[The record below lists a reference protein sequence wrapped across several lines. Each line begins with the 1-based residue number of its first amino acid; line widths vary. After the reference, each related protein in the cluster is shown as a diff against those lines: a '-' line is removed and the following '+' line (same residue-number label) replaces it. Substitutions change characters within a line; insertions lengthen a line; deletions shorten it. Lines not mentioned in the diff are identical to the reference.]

1 MKKDQLFKK
10 NPSNELFQKVLN
22 AFGLTDLNDKRSF
35 SRKDLQYIKTVNK
48 VNELKNELN
57 DCYLPCKARTYLSG
71 LTEKN
76 VITILRQILK
86 TRNYTIVSR
95 EKYMKGCKF
104 IIYNLTKL
112 EQQIYKPLTVIPSE
126 TENTD
131 TDKPIVLTFN

>member
-112 EQQIYKPLTVIPSE
+112 EQQIYKPLTDIPSE

>member
-10 NPSNELFQKVLN
+10 NPSNELFEKVLN
-22 AFGLTDLNDKRSF
+22 AFGLKDLNDKRSF
-35 SRKDLQYIKTVNK
+35 SRKDLQYIKTVDKINL
-48 VNELKNELN
+48 LKTDLN
-57 DCYLPCKARTYLSG
+57 DCYLPCKARTYLSS

-104 IIYNLTKL
+104 IIYNLSKM
-112 EQQIYKPLTVIPSE
+112 EQQVYKPLIDIPKNND
-126 TENTD
+126 NTD

>member
-112 EQQIYKPLTVIPSE
+112 EQQIYKPLTDIPSE
-126 TENTD
+126 TENAD

>member
-48 VNELKNELN
+48 INELKNELN

-112 EQQIYKPLTVIPSE
+112 EQQIYKPLTDIPSE

>member
-10 NPSNELFQKVLN
+10 NPSNELFEKLLN
-22 AFGLTDLNDKRSF
+22 AFGLNDLNDKRSF
-35 SRKDLQYIKTVNK
+35 SRKDLQYIKTVDKINNLK
-48 VNELKNELN
+48 SELH
-57 DCYLPCKARTYLSG
+57 DCYLPCKSRTYLSG

-104 IIYNLTKL
+104 IIYNLSKM
-112 EQQIYKPLTVIPSE
+112 EQQAYTPLIDIPSPC
-126 TENTD
+126 ENTD

>member
-48 VNELKNELN
+48 VNELKSELN

-95 EKYMKGCKF
+95 EKYMKGSKF
-104 IIYNLTKL
+104 IIYTLA
-112 EQQIYKPLTVIPSE
+112 I
-126 TENTD
+126 EN
-131 TDKPIVLTFN
+131 IIFFNQSPKFYIFIDGYS

>member
-86 TRNYTIVSR
+86 TRNYTAVSR

-112 EQQIYKPLTVIPSE
+112 EQQIYKPLTDIPSE

-131 TDKPIVLTFN
+131 TDKPAVLTFN

>member
-1 MKKDQLFKK
+1 M
-10 NPSNELFQKVLN
+10 FQKVLN

-48 VNELKNELN
+48 VNELKSELN

-86 TRNYTIVSR
+86 TRNYTAYVVKNI
-95 EKYMKGCKF
+95 
-104 IIYNLTKL
+104 
-112 EQQIYKPLTVIPSE
+112 
-126 TENTD
+126 
-131 TDKPIVLTFN
+131 

>member
-86 TRNYTIVSR
+86 TRNFTIVSR

-112 EQQIYKPLTVIPSE
+112 EQQIYKPLTDIPSE

>member
-76 VITILRQILK
+76 VITILRQIRK
-86 TRNYTIVSR
+86 TRNFTIVSR

-112 EQQIYKPLTVIPSE
+112 EQQIYKPLTDIPSE
-126 TENTD
+126 TETTD